1 MWARTDSEGTENI
14 PTGGLG
20 RQLSEQEAITKR
32 VLLVDDH
39 NLFRDVLTILCE
51 QHTGLDNN
59 IQVGSLAEARR
70 VLGDHNSNDFA
81 LAVVDLDLADAGGME
96 LIGELRRAGTPVLA
110 LTTSR
115 DSAERLAR
123 RSGPDWGEVLT
134 TAASGKEILDAVRR
148 IMGR

>member
-1 MWARTDSEGTENI
+1 MWARTNSERTENI

-20 RQLSEQEAITKR
+20 RQLSEQEATAKR

-51 QHTGLDNN
+51 QHTGLGNN
-59 IQVGSLAEARR
+59 VQVGSLAEARR
-70 VLGDHNSNDFA
+70 VVGDHNSNDFA

-96 LIGELRRAGTPVLA
+96 LIGELRRAGIPVLA

-115 DSAERLAR
+115 DSERLAR
-123 RSGPDWGEVLT
+123 ESGPEWGEVLT
-134 TAASGKEILDAVRR
+134 TAASCDELLDAVRR
-148 IMGR
+148 IMRR